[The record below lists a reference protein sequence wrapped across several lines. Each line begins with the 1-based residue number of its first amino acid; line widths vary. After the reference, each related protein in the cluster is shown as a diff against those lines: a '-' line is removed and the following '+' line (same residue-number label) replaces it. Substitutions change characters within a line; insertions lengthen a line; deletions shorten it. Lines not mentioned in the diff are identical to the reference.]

1 MGGPKKT
8 VGFLGFGRI
17 AQATLN
23 RFLGFG
29 ITLCIYTTKVGSPPK
44 KDLENSLTEKHRS
57 VNPAFEGVRQVDLM
71 TLARESDVL
80 FILAPGGAET
90 RHIVNE
96 GLLRVM
102 KRTSVLVNTSRGSLV
117 DSDALA
123 KALYEGWIWG
133 AGLDVVEGEPDITA
147 DHPLVREPRRVQRPA
162 SRVCLTSS
170 SQLCHCATHW
180 KRNVRYQ
187 DRYGG

>member
-17 AQATLN
+17 AQVTLN
-23 RFLGFG
+23 RLVGFG
-29 ITLCIYTTKVGSPPK
+29 ITRCIYTTRVGSPPK
-44 KDLENSLTEKHRS
+44 TDLEDALREKHRIF
-57 VNPAFEGVRQVDLM
+57 NPAFEGVRQVDLK

-80 FILAPGGAET
+80 FVLAPGGAET

-96 GLLRVM
+96 DLLKEM
-102 KRTSVLVNTSRGSLV
+102 KRTSVLVNTSRGALV

-123 KALYEGWIWG
+123 KALREGWIWG

-147 DHPLVREPRRVQRPA
+147 DHPLLKEPR
-162 SRVCLTSS
+162 
-170 SQLCHCATHW
+170 
-180 KRNVRYQ
+180 
-187 DRYGG
+187 